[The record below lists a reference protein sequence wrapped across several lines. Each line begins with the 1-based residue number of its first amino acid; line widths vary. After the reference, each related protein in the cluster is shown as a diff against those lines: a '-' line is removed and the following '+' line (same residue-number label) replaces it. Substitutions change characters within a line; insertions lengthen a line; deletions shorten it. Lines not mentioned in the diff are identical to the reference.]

1 MHDDGQRPGYLR
13 GKRHHCSTDLFEKI
27 TPGVVQL
34 TQRAECRLRG
44 TFGESFIV
52 LEDEVHCLAVLQLL
66 DGQFLQF
73 RDAFT
78 QFAGQTAEGL
88 GEILHGAVERHSRS
102 GGQLRRGFD
111 HSADLFLGHSQRS
124 QIGLLSDDHLVAQHG
139 ARLQFG
145 RLRDKPLLDVRAP
158 LECREQ
164 TLLGLLLRIGILQC
178 HGPEC
183 GKRRREFHGEGLA
196 ERGQP
201 LFERAEVAFDLLRL
215 LLELVGVGSDLD
227 KEVGDSSGHGG
238 SMVCVE

>member
-1 MHDDGQRPGYLR
+1 M
-13 GKRHHCSTDLFEKI
+13 
-27 TPGVVQL
+27 
-34 TQRAECRLRG
+34 
-44 TFGESFIV
+44 
-52 LEDEVHCLAVLQLL
+52 L

-78 QFAGQTAEGL
+78 QLAGQTAEGL
-88 GEILHGAVERHSRS
+88 GEILYGAVERQSR
-102 GGQLRRGFD
+102 GCGQLRRGFD
-111 HSADLFLGHSQRS
+111 HPADLLLGHPQRS

-145 RLRDKPLLDVRAP
+145 RLRDKPLLDVGAS
-158 LECREQ
+158 LERREQ

-183 GKRRREFHGEGLA
+183 SKRRREFHGEGLA

-227 KEVGDSSGHGG
+227 KEVGDSSGHGQ
-238 SMVCVE
+238 SMVCVG